1 MLAAVRHSEFWRLM
15 EDEFG
20 AAYARTLAS
29 DQVIAALDGR
39 TALEALDAGV
49 RPRNVWVAVCDALG
63 VPPERR
69 HGRDTRTRARR

>member
-20 AAYARTLAS
+20 AAYARTLAR
-29 DQVIAALDGR
+29 DQVIDALDGR
-39 TALEALDAGV
+39 TAVEALDAGV
-49 RPRNVWVAVCDALG
+49 RARNVWVAVCDAMD

-69 HGRDTRTRARR
+69 HGGNSRTRTRR